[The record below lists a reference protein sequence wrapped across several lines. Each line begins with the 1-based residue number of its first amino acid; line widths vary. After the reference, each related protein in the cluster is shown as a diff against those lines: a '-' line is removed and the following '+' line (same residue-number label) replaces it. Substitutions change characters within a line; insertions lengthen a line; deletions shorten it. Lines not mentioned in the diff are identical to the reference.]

1 MDIVAAAG
9 SSFAFPSQTTYLEQG
24 NGLDLDRARA
34 VEVQVQAWRERR
46 ELWLPRFPREKIA
59 ELDNTLQY
67 PADGSTTGTEGR
79 R

>member
-1 MDIVAAAG
+1 MALPA
-9 SSFAFPSQTTYLEQG
+9 QMTYFDEG
-24 NGLDLDRARA
+24 RGLDPDRARA
-34 VEVQVQAWRERR
+34 VEVQVQEWRERR

-67 PADGSTTGTEGR
+67 PADGSATGTEGGR

>member
-1 MDIVAAAG
+1 MKG
-9 SSFAFPSQTTYLEQG
+9 R
-24 NGLDLDRARA
+24 GLDPDRARA
-34 VEVQVQAWRERR
+34 AEAQVQEWRERR

-67 PADGSTTGTEGR
+67 PADGSTTSAERGR